1 MQDST
6 TTPDTGPACKG
17 AFKVQRQLQTEVL
30 HVGVHVRMHAGSDDN
45 SQPETPHAR
54 ELGAQNKQA
63 MQEGGRNLGRVTGHI
78 IG

>member
-1 MQDST
+1 
-6 TTPDTGPACKG
+6 
-17 AFKVQRQLQTEVL
+17 
-30 HVGVHVRMHAGSDDN
+30 VGVHVRMHAGSDDN

-63 MQEGGRNLGRVTGHI
+63 MQEGGRNLGRVTGPI